1 MSGAGETWRVVFSDG
16 STDVAT
22 VTKLAHGQW
31 RAQTAKGL
39 SWSVRPSPRAAVAEL
54 FDVSPSE
61 VFGPGE
67 APEERAAFARG
78 VEAMR
83 AAAVAVCLAEGEASV
98 KDAEKATE
106 GDGVSLARWSA
117 ATSLML
123 SRNIEAITIEP
134 ETTK

>member
-1 MSGAGETWRVVFSDG
+1 MSGASETWRVRHSDEC
-16 STDVAT
+16 TEAVT
-22 VTKLAHGQW
+22 VTRCRRRW
-31 RAQTAKGL
+31 RVENADRD
-39 SWSVRPSPRAAVAEL
+39 SWSVSPTARGAVEEAL
-54 FDVSPSE
+54 SVPPAF

-67 APEERAAFARG
+67 TPEERAAFARG

-83 AAAVAVCLAEGEASV
+83 ASAVAVCLAEGDASV

-106 GDGVSLARWSA
+106 GDALALARWSA

-134 ETTK
+134 EAAK